1 MGRKSARGS
10 HPAPCFLPADTEPP
24 ESHCQGSVGKE
35 VELGTFVTVKP
46 DGEVNALQV
55 LGAFQE
61 RGFEV
66 VGTRVAG

>member
-1 MGRKSARGS
+1 M
-10 HPAPCFLPADTEPP
+10 DTGPP
-24 ESHCQGSVGKE
+24 ESPCQGPVGKE

-46 DGEVNALQV
+46 AGEVNGFQV